1 MKTYPDVPRGKQ
13 LTPWAEDELANWVRL
28 YRHRGCT
35 CFIVSPPCSCCEH
48 PGNPYNLEATDDAW
62 EQEIHG

>member
-13 LTPWAEDELANWVRL
+13 LTPWAEDELADWGRL
-28 YRHRGCT
+28 YGDCGCT
-35 CFIVSPPCSCCEH
+35 CFISPPCGSCTH